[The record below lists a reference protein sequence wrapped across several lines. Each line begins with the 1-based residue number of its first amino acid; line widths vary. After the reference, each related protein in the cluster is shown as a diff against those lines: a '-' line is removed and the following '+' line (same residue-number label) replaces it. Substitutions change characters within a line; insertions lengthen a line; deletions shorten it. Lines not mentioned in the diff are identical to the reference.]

1 MQGIV
6 DILTRFVLAGCGVVA
21 AAVMLTAGLV
31 AFAPKAV
38 FEPFRHIADFAH
50 A

>member
-31 AFAPKAV
+31 AQPDEAWSYRKIYV
-38 FEPFRHIADFAH
+38 GH